1 MKTIKDIMTTDVQS
15 VQDDWSLE
23 TLSQFFFD
31 KQISGA
37 PVVDGNENLAGVVSL
52 SDLARNSTLPATTSD
67 ESAHDYYKN
76 TGSVSGISQE
86 DLSKLKIESESMITV
101 KDIMTPMV
109 FEMSEDTP
117 VQKAAETMLK
127 GHIHRVL
134 VTRNKKLAGIV
145 TTMDMLKIIAHS

>member
-52 SDLARNSTLPATTSD
+52 SDLARNSTLPATSS
-67 ESAHDYYKN
+67 EQSAHDYYQN
-76 TGSVSGISQE
+76 TGATSGISQE

-109 FEMSEDTP
+109 FEMSEDTS

-134 VTRNKKLAGIV
+134 VTRDKKLAGIV
-145 TTMDMLKIIAHS
+145 TTMDMLKVIAHS

>member
-1 MKTIKDIMTTDVQS
+1 MKTIKDIMTTNVQS
-15 VQDDWSLE
+15 VKDDWSLE

-37 PVVDGNENLAGVVSL
+37 PVVDSTEKLLGVVSL
-52 SDLARNSTLPATTSD
+52 SDLARNNTLPVIRSEDT
-67 ESAHDYYKN
+67 EHDYYQ
-76 TGSVSGISQE
+76 TTRAIGGISQE
-86 DLSKLKIESESMITV
+86 DLSRLKVESESMVTV

-109 FEMSEDTP
+109 FELSEDTT

-134 VTRNKKLAGIV
+134 VTHNKKLVGIV
-145 TTMDMLKIIAHS
+145 TTMDMLKIVAHS

>member
-37 PVVDGNENLAGVVSL
+37 PVVDYKEKLIGVVSL
-52 SDLARNSTLPATTSD
+52 SDVARNSTLPATTS
-67 ESAHDYYKN
+67 ENNSHDYYQN
-76 TGSVSGISQE
+76 TRSLSGISQE
-86 DLSKLKIESESMITV
+86 DLSKLNIESESMITV

-134 VTRNKKLAGIV
+134 VTRDKKLIGIV
-145 TTMDMLKIIAHS
+145 TTMDMMKVIAHT

>member
-37 PVVDGNENLAGVVSL
+37 PVIDHNENLVGVVSL
-52 SDLARNSTLPATTSD
+52 SDLARNSTLPASTNE
-67 ESAHDYYKN
+67 ESSHDYYQS
-76 TGSVSGISQE
+76 TGAVSGISQE

-109 FEMSEDTP
+109 FEMTEDTA

-134 VTRNKKLAGIV
+134 VTRDKKLVGIV
-145 TTMDMLKIIAHS
+145 STMDMLKVIAHS